1 MELLLA
7 FLLAVSSIA
16 LFISSPKAPQLL
28 YQAVG
33 LCAFALVLE
42 KLTTALFS
50 NKCVDEYIPKKR
62 RVSVQIDK
70 VLADRNGTLPEDMLA
85 TGWRSR

>member
-1 MELLLA
+1 
-7 FLLAVSSIA
+7 
-16 LFISSPKAPQLL
+16 LL

-33 LCAFALVLE
+33 LCAFALALE

-50 NKCVDEYIPKKR
+50 NKCVEEFVPKQR

-70 VLADRNGTLPEDMLA
+70 VLADRNGPLPEDMLS